1 MLPLSTLKRTDAQ
14 SVLLN
19 WTQSKVKQTDKQ
31 MSGAR
36 RLSGRVG
43 GQAPNSLPTVQH
55 RKQWLI
61 RCFRFVVC
69 VVWYGKFAIDFSADE
84 KARWK

>member
-1 MLPLSTLKRTDAQ
+1 MRTSQGD
-14 SVLLN
+14 VC
-19 WTQSKVKQTDKQ
+19 
-31 MSGAR
+31 AR

-69 VVWYGKFAIDFSADE
+69 VVWYGKIAIDFSAGGKVME
-84 KARWK
+84 K

>member
-1 MLPLSTLKRTDAQ
+1 MADVVRLRGTAVKLSD
-14 SVLLN
+14 
-19 WTQSKVKQTDKQ
+19 
-31 MSGAR
+31 AR

-69 VVWYGKFAIDFSADE
+69 VVWYGKIAIDFSAGGKVME
-84 KARWK
+84 K